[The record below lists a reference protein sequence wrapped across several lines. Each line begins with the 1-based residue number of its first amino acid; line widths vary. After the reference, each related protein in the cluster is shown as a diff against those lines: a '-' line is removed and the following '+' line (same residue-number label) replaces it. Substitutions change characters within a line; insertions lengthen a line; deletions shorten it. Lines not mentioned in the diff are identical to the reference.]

1 MHYFAHF
8 QNHPFYYGFLGMRLP
23 CPLFMTQ
30 KSPFLSGDEAS
41 TNFMFKVLGQR
52 LTGFKILFIMQMGD
66 NFVFGA
72 CYQKFTDKS
81 VVYGSPVLLDSA
93 RSNNILALLVE
104 PEK

>member
-1 MHYFAHF
+1 
-8 QNHPFYYGFLGMRLP
+8 
-23 CPLFMTQ
+23 
-30 KSPFLSGDEAS
+30 
-41 TNFMFKVLGQR
+41 
-52 LTGFKILFIMQMGD
+52 MQMGD

-81 VVYGSPVLLDSA
+81 VVYGSPMLLDYA